1 MKKTFLA
8 LFMAFTI
15 MATNAQE
22 KSTVYQAFNSSWYLW
37 ENGEWVQQTEN
48 KDVDIS
54 IVFYKNAINIQAKT
68 PTLYKIKRET
78 RKAISETN
86 IYGQSFESL
95 ECVNENEA
103 TVSYIYF
110 REDKSL
116 FLLSIMF
123 KKDGNNLNFRYYCK
137 LDNN

>member
-1 MKKTFLA
+1 MKKTL
-8 LFMAFTI
+8 LTILIAFTLTV
-15 MATNAQE
+15 TNAQE
-22 KSTVYQAFNSSWYLW
+22 KSTVYQAFNTSWYLW
-37 ENGEWVQQTEN
+37 ENGEWVQQSEN

-78 RKAISETN
+78 KKSINESK

-95 ECVNENEA
+95 ECVNENDA

-110 REDKSL
+110 RENKSL
-116 FLLSIMF
+116 FLLSIVF
-123 KKDGNNLNFRYYCK
+123 NDGTRNLNFRYYCN
-137 LDNN
+137 LDN

>member
-1 MKKTFLA
+1 MKKTLLA
-8 LFMAFTI
+8 FFMVLTI

-22 KSTVYQAFNSSWYLW
+22 KSTVYQAFNTSWYLW
-37 ENGEWVQQTEN
+37 TDGEWVQQTEN

-54 IVFYKNAINIQAKT
+54 VVFYKNAINIQAKT

-78 RKAISETN
+78 RKVINETK

-116 FLLSIMF
+116 FLLSIVF
-123 KKDGNNLNFRYYCK
+123 KNDGNTLNFRYYCK
-137 LDNN
+137 LDN

>member
-1 MKKTFLA
+1 MKKTL
-8 LFMAFTI
+8 LTILIDFTLTV
-15 MATNAQE
+15 TNAQE
-22 KSTVYQAFNSSWYLW
+22 KSTVYKAFNTSWYLW
-37 ENGEWVQQTEN
+37 ENGEWVQQSEN

-78 RKAISETN
+78 KKSINESK

-95 ECVNENEA
+95 ECVNENDA

-110 REDKSL
+110 RENKSL
-116 FLLSIMF
+116 FLLSIVF
-123 KKDGNNLNFRYYCK
+123 NDGTRNLNFRYYCN
-137 LDNN
+137 LDN

>member
-1 MKKTFLA
+1 MKKTLLA
-8 LFMAFTI
+8 LFMALTI
-15 MATNAQE
+15 ISANAQE
-22 KSTVYQAFNSSWYLW
+22 KSTVYQAFKTSWYLW
-37 ENGEWVQQTEN
+37 DGEEWILQTEN

-78 RKAISETN
+78 RKPINETN
-86 IYGQSFESL
+86 IYGQTFESL

-103 TVSYIYF
+103 SVSYIYF

-123 KKDGNNLNFRYYCK
+123 KNDDKTFNFRYYCK
-137 LDNN
+137 LEN